1 MDVYT
6 FYVQIQPR
14 ELNDKP
20 NYRVENIYR
29 KHPRGAPPWHR
40 RKAFRVNA
48 TGTSRQSVARER
60 AATGTKIYKQV
71 SSRPPQEDG
80 NLIGNGFAK
89 KLCIRHRAGI
99 GSGIGTSAPTLENWF
114 WQPLFASRSVSV
126 FSTIF
131 NGFPASGAH
140 PISQ

>member
-1 MDVYT
+1 M
-6 FYVQIQPR
+6 
-14 ELNDKP
+14 
-20 NYRVENIYR
+20 
-29 KHPRGAPPWHR
+29 
-40 RKAFRVNA
+40 
-48 TGTSRQSVARER
+48 ARER

-99 GSGIGTSAPTLENWF
+99 GSGIGTPAPTLETGF
-114 WQPLFASRSVSV
+114 GSRFLQADPFPYFQR
-126 FSTIF
+126 FSMDFQHREPIQYQNTRSSLKSIYSIF
-131 NGFPASGAH
+131 NWFPASGAH

>member
-1 MDVYT
+1 LFLDFALNANT
-6 FYVQIQPR
+6 APPR
-14 ELNDKP
+14 HRRD
-20 NYRVENIYR
+20 IYR
-29 KHPRGAPPWHR
+29 KRPRGAPPWHR

-48 TGTSRQSVARER
+48 AGTLRQSVARER
-60 AATGTKIYKQV
+60 AATGTKIHKQIN
-71 SSRPPQEDG
+71 SRPPQEDG

-99 GSGIGTSAPTLENWF
+99 GSGIGTLAPTSESWF